1 MSAARILLAIG
12 GLGVASLLALTADFL
27 RRMSP
32 VAAEMPVAQ
41 AVVFTGQFDRIQRG
55 LALLDTGQVGR
66 LLVSGVNPGAGLTP
80 ERFVT
85 RFAPEAP
92 GLRSALD
99 AGRLDL
105 GDEASDTFG
114 NARETACWYRDEE
127 LSGPLLLITSRA
139 HMPRASLTLGAS
151 LPGVEIR
158 RAPVDGAASW
168 RVWQHEFPRYVAT
181 RLLVLLDLRPR
192 EAACSAH

>member
-12 GLGVASLLALTADFL
+12 GLGVASLLTLTVDFI

-80 ERFVT
+80 ERFVS

-92 GLRSALD
+92 GLRQALE
-99 AGRLDL
+99 AGQLNL
-105 GDEASDTFG
+105 GDEATNTFG
-114 NARETACWYRDEE
+114 NARETACWYRGEE
-127 LSGPLLLITSRA
+127 MTGPLLLITSRA
-139 HMPRASLTLGAS
+139 HMPRASLTLGAR

-158 RAPVDGAASW
+158 RAPVDTAAGW

-181 RLLVLLDLRPR
+181 RLLVLLAPR
-192 EAACSAH
+192 QREVGC